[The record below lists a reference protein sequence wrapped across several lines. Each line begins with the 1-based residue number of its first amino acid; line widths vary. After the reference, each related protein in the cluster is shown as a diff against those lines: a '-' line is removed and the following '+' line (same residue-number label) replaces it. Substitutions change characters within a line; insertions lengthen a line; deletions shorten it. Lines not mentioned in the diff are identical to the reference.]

1 MVYIPQVEGKPENEL
16 MIDTVKGD
24 VKENKISSFSILRT
38 HYIKFKN
45 CKSNKQTFS
54 FVI

>member
-1 MVYIPQVEGKPENEL
+1 MVCIPQVEGKLQNEL
-16 MIDTVKGD
+16 MIDARKGD
-24 VKENKISSFSILRT
+24 VKERKKSSLSILRT